1 MADGGQA
8 KKEVGVAHSADRQA
22 PVNLVHLGGLSGG
35 FWGDQR
41 GQGLV
46 EYALILVTVSIAVI
60 VAMTFYRE
68 QLGELFS
75 TIGNNLT

>member
-1 MADGGQA
+1 
-8 KKEVGVAHSADRQA
+8 VTHLADRRA
-22 PVNLVHLGGLSGG
+22 LGISGGIPGSSSWG

-46 EYALILVTVSIAVI
+46 EYALILVTVSIAII
-60 VAMTFYRE
+60 VAMTFFKD
-68 QLGELFS
+68 QLGNLFS